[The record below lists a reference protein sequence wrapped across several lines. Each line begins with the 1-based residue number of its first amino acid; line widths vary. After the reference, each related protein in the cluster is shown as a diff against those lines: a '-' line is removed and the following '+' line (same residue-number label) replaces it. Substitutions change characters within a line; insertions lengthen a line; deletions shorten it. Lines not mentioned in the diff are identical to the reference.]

1 MSEAFNK
8 AYGHTL
14 PTSLNVEVRDRVA
27 IIRISRPEKRNAIND
42 ETLFALERL
51 FANMPPEIG
60 CAIIHGEGGNF
71 SAGLDL
77 SEVPELDM
85 MAAMD
90 KSHSWHRALKSI
102 EFGKVP
108 LIAVLHGVTIGGG
121 LELACSAHV
130 RIAEQSAFYALPEGQ
145 RGIFVGGGGSVRIP
159 RLIGTSRMMEMML
172 TGRTYGAEE
181 GKAIG
186 LTHYVV
192 EDGGGLDLAIDLAH
206 KIVGNEPF
214 TNFAVMNILP
224 RIAEAEPVT
233 GYLLEAAISAAASTN
248 DAAKARMRA
257 FLAKQHA
264 KVEHHE

>member
-1 MSEAFNK
+1 MSDDFNQ
-8 AYGHTL
+8 AYGHSL
-14 PTSLNVEVRDRVA
+14 PNSLQVEVRDHVA
-27 IIRISRPEKRNAIND
+27 IIRISRPKKRNAIND

-51 FANMPPEIG
+51 FAHMPPEIG
-60 CAIIHGEGGNF
+60 CAVIHGEGGNF

-85 MAAMD
+85 MAAMG
-90 KSHSWHRALKSI
+90 KSHSWHRVLQSI

-108 LIAVLHGVTIGGG
+108 LIAVVHGVTIGGG
-121 LELACSAHV
+121 LELACAAHV

-181 GKAIG
+181 GKTIG

-192 EDGGGLDLAIDLAH
+192 KDGAGLDLAIELAH
-206 KIVGNEPF
+206 KIAGNESF
-214 TNFAVMNILP
+214 TNFAIMNVLP
-224 RIAEAEPVT
+224 RIAEAAPAT
-233 GYLLEAAISAAASTN
+233 GYLLEAAIGGAAASS

-257 FLAKQHA
+257 FLEKQHA
-264 KVEHHE
+264 KVEHRE

>member
-1 MSEAFNK
+1 
-8 AYGHTL
+8 
-14 PTSLNVEVRDRVA
+14 
-27 IIRISRPEKRNAIND
+27 
-42 ETLFALERL
+42 
-51 FANMPPEIG
+51 
-60 CAIIHGEGGNF
+60 
-71 SAGLDL
+71 
-77 SEVPELDM
+77 
-85 MAAMD
+85 
-90 KSHSWHRALKSI
+90 
-102 EFGKVP
+102 
-108 LIAVLHGVTIGGG
+108 
-121 LELACSAHV
+121 
-130 RIAEQSAFYALPEGQ
+130 
-145 RGIFVGGGGSVRIP
+145 
-159 RLIGTSRMMEMML
+159 ML